1 MPTRTAKAL
10 FDFMIENAKLRKF
23 IKIFVPW
30 VLIPACVAGGVF
42 IFKDKSYAWIS
53 LCVAILTLVLF
64 YASFERKRT
73 KARRIV
79 VISVMTALSVLGRFI
94 FAFIPGFKPITAIVV
109 ITAIWLGGE
118 AGFLV
123 GSLTAVIS
131 NFYFGQGPWTP
142 FQMLAFGL
150 IGLIAGYLANP
161 LKRSRVLLAIYGVL
175 AGIAF
180 SMIMD
185 VWTVLWMSES
195 FSLAMYLTAIATA
208 IPYMIMYSV
217 SNVIFLLLLGRPF
230 GEKLE
235 RVKIKYGV

>member
-1 MPTRTAKAL
+1 
-10 FDFMIENAKLRKF
+10 MIKNEGLKKF

-30 VLIPACVAGGVF
+30 VLIPACVIGGAVF
-42 IFKDKSYAWIS
+42 FKDKSYAFIS
-53 LCVAILTLVLF
+53 LSVAILTLVLF
-64 YASFERKRT
+64 YASFEKKKT
-73 KARRIV
+73 KSRRIV

-94 FAFIPGFKPITAIVV
+94 FAFVPAFKPITAIVV
-109 ITAIWLGGE
+109 ISAIWLGSE

-123 GSLTAVIS
+123 GSLTALIS

-161 LKRSRVLLAIYGVL
+161 LKRSRVLLAIYGVI
-175 AGIAF
+175 AGVAF
-180 SMIMD
+180 SLIMD
-185 VWTVLWMSES
+185 VWTVLWMQEG
-195 FSLAMYLTAIATA
+195 FNLSLYLAAIITA
-208 IPYMIMYSV
+208 IPYMIMYAV
-217 SNVIFLLLLGRPF
+217 SNVVFLLLLGRPF